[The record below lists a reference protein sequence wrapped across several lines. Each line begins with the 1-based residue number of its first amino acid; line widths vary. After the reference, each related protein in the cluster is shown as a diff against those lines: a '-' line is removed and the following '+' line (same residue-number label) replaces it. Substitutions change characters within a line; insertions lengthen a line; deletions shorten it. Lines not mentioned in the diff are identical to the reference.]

1 MLTVI
6 RYGLMACLL
15 FIIAC
20 KPRQHAAP
28 GIKDVGSV
36 GTEIGKAILIRPQL
50 QGLPTANGD
59 KYDSVKFTGA
69 HKKLKFG
76 TRVVVTH
83 TITGNS
89 VTVKITDRGPIGV
102 GQVIGLSKAAF
113 QKLDTTGVTLI
124 PVRIRYKE

>member
-6 RYGLMACLL
+6 RYSFMVCLL
-15 FIIAC
+15 LIIAC
-20 KPRQHAAP
+20 KPRQHTAP
-28 GIKDVGSV
+28 GIKDVGSI
-36 GTEIGKAILIRPQL
+36 GTEIGQAVLIRPQL
-50 QGLPTANGD
+50 QGLPTANGN
-59 KYDSVKFTGA
+59 KYDSTKFTGA

-83 TITGNS
+83 TITGAS
-89 VTVKITDRGPIGV
+89 VTVKITDRGPIAA

-113 QKLDTTGVTLI
+113 KKLDTTGVSLI